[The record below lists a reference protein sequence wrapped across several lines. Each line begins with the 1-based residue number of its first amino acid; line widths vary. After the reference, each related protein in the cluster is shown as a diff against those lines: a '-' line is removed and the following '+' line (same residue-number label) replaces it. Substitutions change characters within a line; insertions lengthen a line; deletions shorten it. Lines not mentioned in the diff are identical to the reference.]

1 MSELPFGV
9 PAEAPLG
16 VLVVA
21 CAVLLLF
28 LLARAARRGA
38 ARERRG
44 RAAELLRLLGGVL
57 AGNVPVRELRAA
69 ARDSQSEP
77 FWGAVEALT
86 ASLRPR
92 ERFALARALERSRHL
107 VVERDALRRDDSPA
121 RRELAAKRLGL
132 LPAKRSRRLLRRVLA
147 TGPEPLRFAAAR
159 SLAAHRDL
167 AALAWLLTHPESLAT
182 RPARALSGLFRAF
195 GPRGRA
201 LLVAALDGHGLPI
214 AFEVAL
220 LDSLGVTR
228 CLSARGAIESRLR
241 AERLDA
247 RVAAARALGRL
258 GMGESIPA
266 LMLALDDAEWPV
278 RAQAACALGRLHAAP
293 AVERLAECVRDRAWW
308 VRHHAA
314 YALAAMGSEG
324 RDALCELVARSPD
337 PFAREMAR
345 EALDR
350 GGREPRR
357 RSA

>member
-1 MSELPFGV
+1 MPDSFFGV
-9 PAEAPLG
+9 PGAAALG
-16 VLVVA
+16 VATVG
-21 CAVLLLF
+21 CAVGLLF

-38 ARERRG
+38 AGEQRG
-44 RAAELLRLLGGVL
+44 RAAELFRLLSGLL
-57 AGNVPVRELRAA
+57 AGNVAVRTLREA

-77 FWGAVEALT
+77 FWGAIEAIT
-86 ASLRPR
+86 ATLRPR
-92 ERFALARALERSRHL
+92 ERFALAHALERSRHL
-107 VVERDALRRDDSPA
+107 VVERDVLRHDDSPG
-121 RRELAAKRLGL
+121 RRELAARRLGM

-147 TGPEPLRFAAAR
+147 TGPESLRFTAAR

-167 AALAWLLTHPESLAT
+167 ASLAWLLTHPEVFAT
-182 RPARALSGLFRAF
+182 RSARALSGLFRAF

-201 LLVAALDGHGLPI
+201 LLVAALDRPRPPL

-220 LDSLGVTR
+220 LDALGVTR
-228 CLSARGAIESRLR
+228 CRSARGAVEARLR
-241 AERLDA
+241 GGRVDA

-266 LMLALDDAEWPV
+266 LMLALADDAWPV
-278 RAQAACALGRLHAAP
+278 RAQSACALGRLRAAP
-293 AVERLAECVRDRAWW
+293 AVELLTERVTDRAWW

-314 YALAAMGSEG
+314 YALAGLGAEG
-324 RDALCELVARSPD
+324 RDALCDLIVRSPD

-350 GGREPRR
+350 GTQR